1 MTKLGPQ
8 RKSATENT
16 ENIFE
21 TLKDL
26 DLEVARDKIVN
37 AFKETLKAIKE
48 FAEHTSESMSIAMD
62 RVIDNYDEYQTRI
75 RERIQTTTTTTT
87 TTPPAITNTTKTQLS
102 DSSQPNENA
111 TAADN
116 DEFTESQL
124 LLIKSME
131 DLGLPTDKIRD
142 AIKNGCDTEK
152 RIMEY
157 IIPPPSSKRISNTN
171 TSRSLVTNTDEHN
184 IIGGQNQPNT
194 DHTEKPVDNT
204 NSSMDFFQMTQS
216 WIAPL
221 ATRLSIPNINMA
233 HTVDA
238 ITNNWF
244 FSSSTSNTNTTTNTN
259 TTPATT
265 AAVPSS
271 SSSTT
276 NTPITNRNRRT
287 SSAASGP
294 SVSSSASTDKE
305 YLLERKKILSLTQQ
319 QVEILPIQDVRKYL
333 RFLLVKHGFEDPHD
347 KLRDMLWKAICRN
360 R

>member
-75 RERIQTTTTTTT
+75 RERIQTTTTTAP
-87 TTPPAITNTTKTQLS
+87 PPAITNTT
-102 DSSQPNENA
+102 DSSQPNEN
-111 TAADN
+111 TAVADN

-131 DLGLPTDKIRD
+131 ELGLPTDKIRD
-142 AIKNGCDTEK
+142 AIRNGCDTEK

-171 TSRSLVTNTDEHN
+171 TSISLVTNTDEHN
-184 IIGGQNQPNT
+184 IIGGQNQPNN
-194 DHTEKPVDNT
+194 DHREKPVDNT
-204 NSSMDFFQMTQS
+204 NSGMDFFQMTQS
-216 WIAPL
+216 WITPL

-244 FSSSTSNTNTTTNTN
+244 FSSSTSNTNTTTNT
-259 TTPATT
+259 TPATT
-265 AAVPSS
+265 AAVPAPS